1 MTLIGLSAFTM
12 VTIVGL
18 VLEADAQTPCSELAR
33 LRGEA
38 AEAWK
43 QATKAPASERCGS
56 YIRLSLAAKAMV
68 EYANN
73 HRESCDISVQSLNQ
87 MEGSHRDAVKA
98 RDNVC
103 AERPLRPYPA
113 EIIQR

>member
-1 MTLIGLSAFTM
+1 MTLLGLSAFTM
-12 VTIVGL
+12 VALVGL
-18 VLEADAQTPCSELAR
+18 AVEADAQTPCLELAR
-33 LRGEA
+33 LRSEA

-43 QATKAPASERCGS
+43 QATRAPASERCGS
-56 YIRLSLAAKAMV
+56 YIRFSLATKAMV

-73 HRESCDISVQSLNQ
+73 HLESCDISAQLLNQ

-113 EIIQR
+113 DIIQR

>member
-18 VLEADAQTPCSELAR
+18 AVEADAQTPCSELAR

-43 QATKAPASERCGS
+43 QATRAPASERCGS

-68 EYANN
+68 EYANT

-103 AERPLRPYPA
+103 TGRPLRPYPA
-113 EIIQR
+113 DIIQR